1 MSCGCGCNNCGEEK
15 PRVNGTEVTILS
27 GLDNTRNHQ
36 ARANDG
42 GNETK
47 SKTGTYAIVG
57 TALTVALI
65 AAYMSCRKG
74 S

>member
-1 MSCGCGCNNCGEEK
+1 MSCGCGCNNCGDEK

-27 GLDNTRNHQ
+27 GLGNSHHKG
-36 ARANDG
+36 RANDG
-42 GNETK
+42 HTGTK
-47 SKTGTYAIVG
+47 SNTGTYAIVG